1 MSLKVN
7 QIGTVTVNATKA
19 GNPGSY
25 ERINAV
31 VLSVPEAGV
40 PTISEDGLSA
50 TIAWSAT
57 ATADFTVSVDIDNV
71 SGEGGSLVLVS
82 DPISTVDAL
91 LADGGTVVI
100 S

>member
-1 MSLKVN
+1 MSLNINEV
-7 QIGTVTVNATKA
+7 GTVTVNATKA

-25 ERINAV
+25 ERIIAV
-31 VLSVPEAGV
+31 VPSVAEAGV

-50 TIAWSAT
+50 TIAWGAV
-57 ATADFTVSVDIDNV
+57 AVADFTVSVEIDNV
-71 SGEGGSLVLVS
+71 AGEGGSLILVS